1 MSLSTFK
8 NKTVLI
14 TGASAGVGAACA
26 RHFAHAGANLALV
39 ARGEAA
45 LHAIAE
51 ELRELTQVLTIT
63 ADVTEISSCQH

>member
-26 RHFAHAGANLALV
+26 RYFAHAGANLAL
-39 ARGEAA
+39 ARVRHSISKVMDNG
-45 LHAIAE
+45 HSSM
-51 ELRELTQVLTIT
+51 REILFYH
-63 ADVTEISSCQH
+63 C

>member
-14 TGASAGVGAACA
+14 TGASAGVGEACA
-26 RHFAHAGANLALV
+26 RYFAHAGANLALV
-39 ARGEAA
+39 ARGEVA
-45 LHAIAE
+45 LHKIAD

-63 ADVTEISSCQH
+63 ADVT